1 MKFQVDSNELKEALE
16 SLQVKGK
23 QLTNTGFSSGSFGSV
38 FTANL
43 VDNQLLLAN
52 GDSTFMLK
60 IALEVVTEGHESG
73 TCNADASL
81 ILPYLKSFD
90 GNVTIT
96 VGDYI
101 LISNGRKNANIPKLV
116 NHPHEEALSRLIE
129 MTNHIRYEPQPN
141 TLFTFSNLNFEGSFS
156 LNQKDFQNCL
166 RNCELV
172 GEGIYNLNYH
182 QGEVTIS
189 SSANATNAYSETLVP
204 VFVNGESATLD
215 FSSPL
220 YSFFKKDQL
229 LNFYVRD
236 EFPMMVVANDR
247 MLMKAPHVGGN

>member
-1 MKFQVDSNELKEALE
+1 MRFTIDSIELKEALE

-23 QLTNTGFSSGSFGSV
+23 RLTNNGFSSGNFGSV

-43 VDNQLLLAN
+43 VDNQLLLVN

-60 IALEVVTEGHESG
+60 IALEVATEGHETG

-81 ILPYLKSFD
+81 ILPYLKSFN
-90 GNVTIT
+90 GTVTIT
-96 VGDYI
+96 VGDFI
-101 LISNGRKNANIPKLV
+101 LISNGSKTASIPKIV

-129 MTNHIRYEPQPN
+129 MTSHIRYEPQPT
-141 TLFTFSNLNFEGSFS
+141 TLFTFSNLNYEGSFT
-156 LNQKDFQNCL
+156 LNQKDFQSCL

-182 QGEVTIS
+182 NGEVVIS
-189 SSANATNAYSETLVP
+189 SSTNATNSYREVLPA
-204 VFVNGESATLD
+204 VFNTGESATLD

-236 EFPMMVVANDR
+236 EFPMMIVANDR